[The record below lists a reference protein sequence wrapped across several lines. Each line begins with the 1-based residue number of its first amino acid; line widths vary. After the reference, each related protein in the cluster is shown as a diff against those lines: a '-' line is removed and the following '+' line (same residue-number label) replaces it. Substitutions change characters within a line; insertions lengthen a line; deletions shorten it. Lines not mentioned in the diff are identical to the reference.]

1 MRKLENDLTK
11 GNVVKQLVLFAVPFL
26 LSNLIQSFYNVADML
41 IVGRFCGT
49 EGISAV
55 NNGGQVTFLMTNIVI
70 GLSVG
75 GTIIIAQYMGANDRE
90 AVNESISTLLI
101 SLLVAALALTG
112 IMLVA
117 APGILTL
124 IKTPAEAYV
133 QAREYLLITALGT
146 ISIFGYNAL
155 SAIIRGMG
163 DSKPPLYFVTIACV
177 LNVFLDILL
186 VGPLHMG
193 AKGAA
198 IATIFSQAVSVILC
212 IIYLKKNNFSF
223 DFKLKSFHFYKNRFT
238 LLMKIGI
245 PTSVQNVVTNISF
258 LFLTAMVNSL
268 GVEAS
273 AAVGVVGKFNSFA
286 ILPAIAAGSSVSAMA
301 AQNIGAGKIERAKK
315 TMYTGIILAFSITIP
330 IFILSNLFP
339 GEIIGLFDDDPVMIQ
354 AGITYMRSFTFDYL
368 IVPIFFCVNGIIT
381 AAGFT
386 GVSSATGILSAL
398 GFRVP
403 FAYLFGFVLN
413 FGIFG
418 IGLGA
423 PVASIFST
431 LIVVLFYLS
440 GRWKK
445 SKIVEHMA

>member
-11 GNVVKQLVLFAVPFL
+11 GNVVKQLVLFAIPVL

-41 IVGRFCGT
+41 IVGRYCGT
-49 EGISAV
+49 QGISAV

-75 GTIIIAQYMGANDRE
+75 GTIIIAQYLGANDRE

-101 SLLVAALALTG
+101 SLLVAALVLTG
-112 IMLVA
+112 IMLIA

-146 ISIFGYNAL
+146 IFIFAYNAL

-198 IATIFSQAVSVILC
+198 IATISSQAVSVILC
-212 IIYLKKNNFSF
+212 VIYLKKNNFSF
-223 DFKLKSFHFYKNRFT
+223 DFKLKSFRFHKNRFG
-238 LLMKIGI
+238 LLMKIGV

-301 AQNIGAGKIERAKK
+301 AQNIGAGKIDRAKK
-315 TMYTGIILAFSITIP
+315 TMHTGIILAFSIAIP

-368 IVPIFFCVNGIIT
+368 IVPVFFCVNGIIT

-403 FAYLFGFVLN
+403 FAYFFGFVMNL
-413 FGIFG
+413 GIFG

-423 PVASIFST
+423 PVASTFST
-431 LIVVLFYLS
+431 LIVVIFYLS